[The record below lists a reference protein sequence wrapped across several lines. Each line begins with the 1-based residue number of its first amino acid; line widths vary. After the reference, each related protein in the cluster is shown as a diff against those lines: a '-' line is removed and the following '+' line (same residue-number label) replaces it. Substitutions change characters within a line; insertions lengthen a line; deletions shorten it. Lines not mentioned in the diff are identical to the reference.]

1 MPGGL
6 CHAGLAQM
14 APWADDPAMELSAP
28 MLPQSNDILIG
39 REAELALLEQAVE
52 RGLGGHES
60 WLMLAGEPGIGKT
73 RLAEEAATLA
83 DQHGMRALWGRCP
96 EEAGAPPFLPWTRAL
111 EAALRAFDAPALG
124 AHLGRD
130 AAAAI
135 EIVPGLAQHL
145 GPLFPRLPAL
155 AAVDGDQARF
165 RLFMAVAHLWRRLA
179 ELQPLLLI
187 LDNLHWADPSSLR
200 LLGFLAAELAGQRIV
215 VLGTFRDAE
224 LSRHH
229 PLSATLA
236 DLLRAPRFVR
246 LQLHR
251 LDHAQ
256 TERLIAARGGTALPP
271 ATVEVIAQRTEGHP
285 LFVVEML
292 RLLLLDQRSAT
303 QGQPAGHAALHL
315 QVPAGLREMIGQ
327 RLNRLSAPCCRWLAM
342 AACIGRVF
350 DVDLLVALGG
360 GNDEGDALAA
370 IDEALAQQV
379 VEARPAGRCQ
389 FSHALFR
396 DALYDELQIT
406 QRLRWHRAI
415 ADQLERRGAD
425 QIDAGL
431 IELAYHHA
439 NALPLGDPVRAL
451 DCALRAARRAAELAA
466 HAEAVRLLRQAL
478 QINERYLAAERRQR
492 CDLLLELGRTQ
503 TAASDSP
510 ADAQT
515 FREALRLARDLGSP
529 ALFARAA
536 LGLENSG
543 WRVGH
548 PGDEAATLLEQALR
562 PGALLDVHL
571 QVELWSA
578 LCRAHIFCDRQP
590 GAEAARQR
598 AVALA
603 RDLGEPAPLFRA
615 LAAIVPARHWPDRLD
630 QRLAAAREALDVA
643 ERAGHLEWLDAL
655 TGWYFGDLVEQG
667 DLATAR
673 EVVHMHREVAGGLR
687 QPFMQAMGLASLTL
701 LAAYEGRFA
710 AAERLAGETFDLG
723 RRFAPDSALGVFSM
737 QMFTL
742 RRSQGRLGEVLPA
755 LRGLLAQGQKSGH
768 DGALWQPGLALI
780 CAELA
785 LTDEA
790 RAAYE
795 PMAARGFAAITRDA
809 LWLTNIAFLA
819 EACVRLDDRARAPL
833 LYRLLEPYAGRNI
846 VTGTN
851 VVCHGS
857 ADRLLGMLSALA
869 GDTPRAERHL
879 QAAIAA
885 DARQGGRP
893 WCAEAQLAYAV
904 LLRGHSGDNAQAQPL
919 LDAALATGRELG
931 MAALERRCLAQG
943 TSATVPP
950 PAPDGLSRRE
960 VEVLRLVAIGR
971 SNRAIGVQLYIS
983 ANTVANHVRGI
994 LAKTGSANRTEAAG
1008 YASRHG
1014 LLLPTDQS

>member
-1 MPGGL
+1 
-6 CHAGLAQM
+6 
-14 APWADDPAMELSAP
+14 MELTEP
-28 MLPQSNDILIG
+28 MPIQPDDLLVG
-39 REAELALLEQAVE
+39 REPELALLRQALE
-52 RGLGGHES
+52 RAQDGHES

-73 RLAEEAATLA
+73 RLAEAAAALA
-83 DQHGMRALWGRCP
+83 EQHGMRALWGRCP

-124 AHLGRD
+124 AQLGRD

-145 GPLFPRLPAL
+145 GPRLPPL

-165 RLFMAVAHLWRRLA
+165 RLFMAVAHLWRRFA
-179 ELQPLLLI
+179 ALQPLLLI

-200 LLGFLAAELAGQRIV
+200 LLGFLAAELSGQRIV
-215 VLGTFRDAE
+215 VLGTLRDAE
-224 LSRHH
+224 LSRQH
-229 PLSATLA
+229 PLAETLA
-236 DLLRAPRFVR
+236 DLLRAPRFAR
-246 LQLHR
+246 LQLQR
-251 LDHAQ
+251 LDRGE
-256 TERLIAARGGTALPP
+256 TERLIAARGGSGLSP
-271 ATVEVIAQRTEGHP
+271 ATVEAIVQRTEGHP

-292 RLLLLDQRSAT
+292 RLLLHDRRSAVT
-303 QGQPAGHAALHL
+303 RHPAGFDALQL
-315 QVPAGLREMIGQ
+315 QVPAGVREMIGQ

-350 DVDLLVALGG
+350 DVDLLASLGDG
-360 GNDEGDALAA
+360 HDNGEALAA

-379 VEARPAGRCQ
+379 VAALPAGRCQ

-396 DALYDELQIT
+396 DVLYDELPIT
-406 QRLRWHRAI
+406 QRLRWHRQI
-415 ADQLERRGAD
+415 ADALEQRGAD
-425 QIDAGL
+425 QVDGGL
-431 IELAYHHA
+431 AELAYHHA
-439 NALPLGDPVRAL
+439 HALPQGDPVRAF
-451 DCALRAARRAAELAA
+451 DCTLRAARRAAELAA

-492 CDLLLELGRTQ
+492 CELLLELGQTQ

-515 FREALRLARDLGSP
+515 FRDALRLARDLGSP

-536 LGLENSG
+536 LGFENSG
-543 WRVGH
+543 WRIGR
-548 PGDEAATLLEQALR
+548 PGDEAASLLAQALL
-562 PGALLDVHL
+562 PGAMLDTRL

-578 LCRAHIFCDRQP
+578 LCRAHVFCDRQA

-603 RDLGEPAPLFRA
+603 RELGEPAPLFRA
-615 LAAIVPARHWPDRLD
+615 LAAIVPARYWPDRLD
-630 QRLAAAREALDVA
+630 DRLAAAREALEVA
-643 ERAGHLEWLDAL
+643 ECAGHPEWLDAL

-673 EVVHMHREVAGGLR
+673 EVVRMHREVADSLR

-723 RRFAPDSALGVFSM
+723 RRFAHDSALGVYSL

-755 LRGLLAQGQKSGH
+755 LRGVLARGQ

-780 CAELA
+780 CAELDLA
-785 LTDEA
+785 DEA

-795 PMAARGFAAITRDA
+795 PLAVRDFSAIARDA
-809 LWLTNIAFLA
+809 MGLTNIAFLA
-819 EACVRLDDRARAPL
+819 EACVKLNDCARAPL
-833 LYRLLEPYAGRNI
+833 LYRLLAPYAGRNI

-851 VVCHGS
+851 VACHGS
-857 ADRLLGMLSALA
+857 ADRLLGLLSAADGEL
-869 GDTPRAERHL
+869 PRAECHL

-904 LLRGHSGDNAQAQPL
+904 LLRARGGDDTRAQSL
-919 LDAALATGRELG
+919 IEAALATSRELG

-943 TSATVPP
+943 TLAPVPP

-960 VEVLRLVAIGR
+960 LEVLRLVAIGR
-971 SNRAIGVQLYIS
+971 SNRAIGEGLFIS
-983 ANTVANHVRGI
+983 PNTVANHVRCI
-994 LAKTGSANRTEAAG
+994 LAKTGSANRTEAAA

-1014 LLLPTDQS
+1014 LLAPTDQS